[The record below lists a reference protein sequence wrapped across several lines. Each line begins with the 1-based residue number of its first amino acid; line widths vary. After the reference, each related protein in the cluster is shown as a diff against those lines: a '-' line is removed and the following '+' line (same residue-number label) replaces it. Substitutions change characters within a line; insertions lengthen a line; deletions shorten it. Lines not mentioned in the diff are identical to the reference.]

1 MTMRSKLIIFTI
13 FLMIY
18 DTSLAQEQ
26 RVSPLSVTTSRYK
39 DTYVKIVYSQPHKNG
54 RDIFGKLVPFGE
66 VWRTGANEA
75 TEITITRD
83 ILINGQELKA
93 GTYSI
98 FTIPNEKA
106 WTIIF
111 NADLGLWGAY
121 NYNAKKDVLRIEVPV
136 TVTKDVAE
144 AFTIGID
151 AKNDR
156 ADVFLHWDKTK
167 VIIPV
172 KYKEPDLKP

>member
-1 MTMRSKLIIFTI
+1 MRSKLIIFTI

>member
-1 MTMRSKLIIFTI
+1 M
-13 FLMIY
+13 
-18 DTSLAQEQ
+18 
-26 RVSPLSVTTSRYK
+26 TTSRYK
-39 DTYVKIVYSQPHKNG
+39 DTYMKIVYSQPHKNG
-54 RDIFGKLVPFGE
+54 RDVFGKLVPFGE

-83 ILINGQELKA
+83 IILSGKELKA

-98 FTIPNEKA
+98 FTIPYETT

-111 NADLGLWGAY
+111 NSDLGLWGAY
-121 NYNAKKDVLRIEVPV
+121 NYNSKKDVLRIELP
-136 TVTKDVAE
+136 TTSIKEVAE

-151 AKNDR
+151 ARNNK
-156 ADVFLHWDKTK
+156 ADLYFQWDKTK

-172 KYKEPDLKP
+172 DYKEPNTKP